1 MAVFQIITIYTR
13 ESSIFFLYKRDL
25 INKGNPLYPTFL
37 YLLYIDFL
45 LFFWILTYP
54 VVQGGAQGNV
64 PHVPPPAP
72 PKTPLR
78 YPLQAA
84 PLGG

>member
-1 MAVFQIITIYTR
+1 MNIGIFTITLFFYINYI
-13 ESSIFFLYKRDL
+13 SIFY
-25 INKGNPLYPTFL
+25 
-37 YLLYIDFL
+37 
-45 LFFWILTYP
+45 FFVILTYP
-54 VVQGGAQGNV
+54 AVPGGAQGNV

-84 PLGG
+84 PAEGKVKSLRRKLFYFDLT